1 MYNFVE
7 YFHEELVIYFLDG
20 FNKRTHTR
28 NHSRFR
34 RCLTLAE
41 VKPDYTLDMRGEVC
55 PVPDVETRRKLK
67 SMKSGEVLEVL
78 IDYPLSKERIPASA
92 PKEGGEVLS
101 IEETGPS
108 EWRILIKKQ

>member
-1 MYNFVE
+1 
-7 YFHEELVIYFLDG
+7 
-20 FNKRTHTR
+20 
-28 NHSRFR
+28 
-34 RCLTLAE
+34 LAE

-78 IDYPLSKERIPASA
+78 IDYPITKERIQASA

-108 EWRILIKKQ
+108 EWRIVIKKK